1 MHYLPLG
8 VGLLKPG
15 GFLGDLHRGF
25 FMVDKTNIENIL
37 HTVDFPEFLL
47 QLIGGKH
54 PIIGLRSWVS
64 SRSEQ
69 EDILRETVDFFHR
82 ARHLSLTE
90 NLWGKPAKV
99 CWIKI
104 QISIYCNVYIY
115 IYTLDIL

>member
-1 MHYLPLG
+1 M
-8 VGLLKPG
+8 
-15 GFLGDLHRGF
+15 GDLHRGF

-69 EDILRETVDFFHR
+69 EDILRETVEFFFHR

-104 QISIYCNVYIY
+104 QISIYCNIMYIY
-115 IYTLDIL
+115 IMCIYIVDIL